1 MSHEERRQV
10 VLDNLTEHGWKI
22 VENTPEVVRL
32 RLPTDT
38 DRELRVAPRG
48 AMTYAEQTEG
58 GEWKTHPCRLTKPA
72 WETGVHETLE
82 AVYKWD
88 TKKNEA
94 RRLAAFNRELERG
107 TDEHWTLA
115 DDLPKNY

>member
-1 MSHEERRQV
+1 M
-10 VLDNLTEHGWKI
+10 
-22 VENTPEVVRL
+22 VVRQGNL
-32 RLPTDT
+32 CPFR
-38 DRELRVAPRG
+38 
-48 AMTYAEQTEG
+48 Q
-58 GEWKTHPCRLTKPA
+58 
-72 WETGVHETLE
+72 
-82 AVYKWD
+82 WD